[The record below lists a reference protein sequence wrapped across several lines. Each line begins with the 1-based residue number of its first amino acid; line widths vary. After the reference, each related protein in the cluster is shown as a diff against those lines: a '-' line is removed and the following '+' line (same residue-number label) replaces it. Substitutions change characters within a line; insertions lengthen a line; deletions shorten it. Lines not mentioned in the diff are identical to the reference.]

1 MAENTHHH
9 HHHHHKED
17 STSNYKHRTLREQKI
32 KKFLEKWLFRVLC
45 VVAAIMVI
53 LVFIVNR
60 LT

>member
-17 STSNYKHRTLREQKI
+17 SASSYKHRTLREQKI

-45 VVAAIMVI
+45 VVAAIMMI